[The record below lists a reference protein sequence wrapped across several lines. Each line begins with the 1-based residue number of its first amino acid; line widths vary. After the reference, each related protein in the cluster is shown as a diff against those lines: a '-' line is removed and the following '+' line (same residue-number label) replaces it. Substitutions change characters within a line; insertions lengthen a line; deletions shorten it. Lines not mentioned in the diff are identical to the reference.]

1 MTASSVEHAT
11 FTLERVYAHP
21 PARVFA
27 AWANADAK
35 RRWFVD
41 GDGPEWETLS
51 YDLDFRVGGREH
63 GHFRRNGAEVH
74 ANETVYLDIAPDRR
88 IVFAYSMEVEE
99 RRISA
104 SLGTVVLAPEGSG
117 TRLTYT
123 EQATYLDGLDKPAA
137 REGGWGWLLDQ
148 LEAALEREA
157 A

>member
-1 MTASSVEHAT
+1 MNAPSVEHAA

-27 AWANADAK
+27 AWATVAAK
-35 RRWFVD
+35 RRWFVV
-41 GDGPEWETLS
+41 GAGPEWETLS
-51 YDLDFRVGGREH
+51 YDLDFRIGGREH

-88 IVFAYSMEVEE
+88 IVFAYSMEVDE

-104 SLGTVVLAPEGSG
+104 SLGTVELRPAGDG

-123 EQATYLDGLDKPAA
+123 EQAAYLDGLDTRAA

-148 LEAALEREA
+148 LETALAREA